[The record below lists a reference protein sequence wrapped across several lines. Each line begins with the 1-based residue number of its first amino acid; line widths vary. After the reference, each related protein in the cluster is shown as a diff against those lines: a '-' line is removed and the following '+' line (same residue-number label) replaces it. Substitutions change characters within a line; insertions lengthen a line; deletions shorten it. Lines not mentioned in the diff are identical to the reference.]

1 MVLWLEAHQEP
12 EIYRAQKALRRSW
25 YEASPPHPAACQ
37 TAPLPGFKRMPRLD
51 IEVRL
56 PRLGNGYPIPLPGP
70 IAAWNLAGF
79 KPQGRTIVEDSFI
92 VPGWLVPPEWSL
104 LPLRGLVVSWMETH
118 GAGFVAPQAEKLV
131 EFIDALRALLG
142 EGPLL
147 PTLALPVDAWQ
158 GGMAVEVPEEL
169 LEAFRLAWV
178 PPVSLV
184 EFFRLHESLSQA
196 PRLFALPSQGTAWY
210 DEAREHERFMERFPL
225 RLARFLIE
233 VLGEAAARSPG
244 KKDEAQVDE
253 AALLRSLIRG
263 EVAPLHAAHGSCLH
277 PHHPLFHAPEGP
289 AHHLH
294 AAIQPPMSSTE
305 ALDED
310 DADAGGAEEVAP
322 PAGSSPSPPWSLQLG
337 LRDEEH
343 WLPLSRLIE
352 DGTLMHPML
361 EHDGQAW
368 FRPAALLHI
377 DWKLAARQVPR
388 ILARPELLVAGRTE
402 IEANE
407 AMAILALGTVRGTSW
422 DLDEFLGEE
431 AVRRPARRRKPFT
444 AFTAAPTDAHG
455 VRLRVC
461 WDLVGEPPDHASG
474 GSALLRY
481 RFRPSLAMLIGDHE
495 IAAEEAEAL
504 LAQSKA
510 SFLEHRGSV
519 VPRVTLL
526 EALDLWRARQKVLA
540 RLDTAQGIP
549 WSKVVEVDDE
559 WSQEDV
565 SALWESQFAAAWE
578 QFLGRLCEGAGVPP
592 RTAPPGFGGTLRPYQ
607 ERGLSWLRFLL
618 DHGFGGCLADDMG
631 LGKTVQVLALIWDLV
646 RSAGEQKAP
655 GIAQE
660 EVAGGGGKAV
670 GEGFSK
676 GQREPHL
683 VVCPTSVVINWAK
696 EARRFA
702 PELRIYVH
710 QGSERVRDVDRFRER
725 VAGSDLILTSY
736 PLLRRDSELF
746 AALSWDLVVADEAQ
760 NIKNPAALQTRALK
774 ELDAQR
780 RLALT
785 GTPVENRLRDLWSIF
800 DFVLPGLLGGPTRFA
815 RCFHAPLGRNDAGA
829 LDRLRR
835 RIAPFLLRRS
845 KRDPGIAD
853 ELPEK
858 QEQDVYCE
866 LSREQVAL
874 YRAMVEA
881 TFGGLRDK
889 QGMERKAHILAAFT
903 RLKQICNHPEQFA
916 AETPERLWGRS
927 GKLDRLGELMAELL
941 DEEQATLIFTQFTD
955 MGLLLQRAL
964 SERFTVTVP
973 FYHGGLDPKRREA
986 IVNEFQSPEGPP
998 VLIVSLRAGGSGL
1011 NLTRASAVI
1020 HYDRWWNPAVED
1032 QATDRAHRIG
1042 QKVRV
1047 NVFKL
1052 VTRGTLE
1059 EHVLEMIQQKR
1070 NLAAEVLAQSGES
1083 WLTEMD
1089 DAALREF
1096 LSLAVTDAVEAGED
1110 TDVTDIAETEEGV

>member
-1 MVLWLEAHQEP
+1 MVLWFEAHQEP
-12 EIYRAQKALRRSW
+12 EIYKVQKALRRSR
-25 YEASPPHPAACQ
+25 YEGPPPHPGACQ
-37 TAPLPGFKRMPRLD
+37 EAPRPGIIKRMPRLD

-70 IAAWNLAGF
+70 IAAWNLDGF
-79 KPQGRTIVEDSFI
+79 KPQGRAIVEDSFI
-92 VPGWLVPPEWSL
+92 VPGWVVPPEWSL
-104 LPLRGLVVSWMETH
+104 LPLRGLVVSWMEAH

-147 PTLALPVDAWQ
+147 PSLALPAEAWR
-158 GGMAVEVPEEL
+158 GRMDVEPPEAL

-178 PPVSLV
+178 PPVSLT
-184 EFFRLHESLSQA
+184 ELFRLRDSLEQM
-196 PRLFALPSQGTAWY
+196 PRLFALPGQGAASY
-210 DEAREHERFMERFPL
+210 DEPRGHERSGERFPL

-233 VLGEAAARSPG
+233 VLGAAATRSQG
-244 KKDEAQVDE
+244 KKEEEARAEVDE
-253 AALLRSLIRG
+253 AALVLSLVRG
-263 EVAPLHAAHGSCLH
+263 EVAPLHTAHGSCLH

-294 AAIQPPMSSTE
+294 AAIQPPMAAAET
-305 ALDED
+305 AGDPG
-310 DADAGGAEEVAP
+310 AAGGEGGVP
-322 PAGSSPSPPWSLQLG
+322 SSPSWSLQLG
-337 LRDEEH
+337 LRDQEH
-343 WLPLSRLIE
+343 WLPLSRLVE
-352 DGTLMHPML
+352 EGTLLQPML
-361 EHDGQAW
+361 EHDGQVW
-368 FRPAALLHI
+368 FRPAALLHV

-402 IEANE
+402 IEADE
-407 AMAILALGTVRGTSW
+407 AMGILALGAMRGTSW

-431 AVRRPARRRKPFT
+431 AGRRPGRRRKPFT

-461 WDLVGEPPDHASG
+461 WNLVGEPPDRIG
-474 GSALLRY
+474 GGNALLRY
-481 RFRPSLAMLIGDHE
+481 RFRPSLTMAVGDHE
-495 IAAEEAEAL
+495 IAAAEAEAL

-510 SFLEHRGSV
+510 NFLEHRGHV
-519 VPRVTLL
+519 VPRLALL

-540 RLDTAQGIP
+540 RLDAAQGIP

-565 SALWESQFAAAWE
+565 TALWESQFTAAWE
-578 QFLGRLCEGAGVPP
+578 QFLGRLHEGAGVPQ
-592 RTAPPGFGGTLRPYQ
+592 RTAPPGFSGTLRPYQ

-646 RSAGEQKAP
+646 RSAGD
-655 GIAQE
+655 QE
-660 EVAGGGGKAV
+660 VLGEGHGGVVEGGAKGAGGPHPGGK
-670 GEGFSK
+670 K
-676 GQREPHL
+676 EPHL

-696 EARRFA
+696 EGRRFT
-702 PELRIYVH
+702 PGLRVYVH
-710 QGSERVRDVDRFRER
+710 QGPERARDVDRFRER
-725 VAGSDLILTSY
+725 VAGSDLVLTSY

-760 NIKNPAALQTRALK
+760 NLKNPAAQQTRALK
-774 ELDAQR
+774 ALEARR

-785 GTPVENRLRDLWSIF
+785 GTPVENRLRDLWSVF

-815 RCFHAPLGRNDAGA
+815 RCFLAPLGRSDAGA

-845 KRDPGIAD
+845 KRDPGIAE

-866 LSREQVAL
+866 LGREQVAL

-889 QGMERKAHILAAFT
+889 QGMERKAHILGALT

-964 SERFTVTVP
+964 AERFALTVP
-973 FYHGGLDPKRREA
+973 FYHGGLDAQQREA
-986 IVNEFQSPEGPP
+986 IVTEFQSPEGPP

-1042 QKVRV
+1042 QKARV

-1059 EHVLEMIQQKR
+1059 ERVVEMIEHKR

-1083 WLTEMD
+1083 WLTELD
-1089 DAALREF
+1089 DAALRAF
-1096 LSLAVTDAVEAGED
+1096 LSLAVTDP
-1110 TDVTDIAETEEGV
+1110 AERGDDPDLTEMS